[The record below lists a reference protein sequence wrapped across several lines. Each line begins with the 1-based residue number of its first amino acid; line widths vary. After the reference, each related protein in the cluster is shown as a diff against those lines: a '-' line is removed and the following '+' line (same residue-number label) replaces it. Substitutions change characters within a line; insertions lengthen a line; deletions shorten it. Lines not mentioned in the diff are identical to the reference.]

1 MLKHCRPDILARG
14 HLSLLHRY
22 IMKPAILMCLLPY
35 YTSTLYM
42 YRYCQGATIRLP
54 GGGLGFFWKKYSG
67 SGFGKKKYSGLDHV
81 WKKYLGSIHWKKN
94 VCPLSMKRKCL
105 PSIHEKK
112 MSALYI
118 HENKMLALYKW
129 YYNGSRT
136 NLICILILVLME
148 KCRQLNLNG
157 TEQ

>member
-1 MLKHCRPDILARG
+1 MLRHFTIQNNIHVRLRICEL
-14 HLSLLHRY
+14 LWYEQSWNETLHRSEQV
-22 IMKPAILMCLLPY
+22 KDGKKSGRWVEEVAMCGIVRAYSDQRRTFFPSRFVR
-35 YTSTLYM
+35 TRAFTPK
-42 YRYCQGATIRLP
+42 GATIRLP

-105 PSIHEKK
+105 PSSHEKK

-118 HENKMLALYKW
+118 HEN
-129 YYNGSRT
+129 
-136 NLICILILVLME
+136 
-148 KCRQLNLNG
+148 
-157 TEQ
+157 